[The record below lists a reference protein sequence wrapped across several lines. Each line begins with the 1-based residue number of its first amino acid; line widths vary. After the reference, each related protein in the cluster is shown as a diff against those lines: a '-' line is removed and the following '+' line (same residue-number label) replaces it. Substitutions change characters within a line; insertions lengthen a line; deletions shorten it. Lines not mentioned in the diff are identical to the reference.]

1 MSWSVHVDNE
11 GKYIIILGE
20 GPTQELDDT
29 TLTAKQ
35 NILLIL
41 LNQEK
46 DLYQVYTVMEA
57 TISYLLID
65 YTIQSK
71 KLRDKRLFTVFR

>member
-1 MSWSVHVDNE
+1 MHVDNE

>member
-1 MSWSVHVDNE
+1 MHVDNE
-11 GKYIIILGE
+11 GKYITILGE

-71 KLRDKRLFTVFR
+71 KVRDKRLFTVFR

>member
-1 MSWSVHVDNE
+1 MHVDNE

-71 KLRDKRLFTVFR
+71 KVRDKRLFTVFR

>member
-71 KLRDKRLFTVFR
+71 KLRDKRLLTVFR